1 MTSATESLKDLH
13 QLHLQIEES
22 QAELKRGPMQIQA
35 RENIVKKKEIALS
48 EFLDNLTQLKKTS
61 DSKSLDL
68 KTLEAK
74 LENLS
79 GKLNVASSNREFD
92 TIKGQIGAD
101 EMAKSVLEDEILELM
116 DRIDEESGKQSH
128 FEQELESAKQEASRF
143 AEQFK
148 QRSAELKQILEDLNL
163 KLQAAEKMLPS
174 EPLVLYRRLVTQK
187 GAKAMAKVSGGAC
200 SNCFVS
206 ITAQQK
212 IFINT
217 DTFEFCTNCGSLLYK
232 DDDDD
237 QGE

>member
-13 QLHLQIEES
+13 QLHLQIEQS

-35 RENIVKKKEIALS
+35 RENIVKKKEAALN
-48 EFLDNLTQLKKTS
+48 EFLENLTQLKKQA

-68 KTLEAK
+68 KTLESK
-74 LENLS
+74 LETL
-79 GKLNVASSNREFD
+79 GGQLNAASSNREFD
-92 TIKGQIGAD
+92 SIKGQISAD
-101 EMAKSVLEDEILELM
+101 KMAKSVLEDEVLEIL
-116 DRIDEESGKQSH
+116 DRIDEEAGKKSQY
-128 FEQELESAKQEASRF
+128 EQELKAAREEADRFSEEFAK
-143 AEQFK
+143 
-148 QRSAELKQILEDLNL
+148 RSEELKQTLEELNQ

-212 IFINT
+212 ILINT
-217 DTFEFCTNCGSLLYK
+217 DSFEFCTNCGSLLYK
-232 DDDDD
+232 DED
-237 QGE
+237 QAD

>member
-13 QLHLQIEES
+13 HLHLQIEES
-22 QAELKRGPMQIQA
+22 GAELKRGPIQIQA

-48 EFLDNLTQLKKTS
+48 EFLTNLTQLKKTS

-74 LENLS
+74 LENLG

-101 EMAKSVLEDEILELM
+101 EMAKSVLEDEILELF
-116 DRIDEESGKQSH
+116 DRIDEESGKKTQ
-128 FEQELESAKQEASRF
+128 FEQELESAKQEAIRF
-143 AEQFK
+143 SEQFTH
-148 QRSAELKQILEDLNL
+148 RSAELKQILEDLNL
-163 KLQAAEKMLPS
+163 KLQVSEKMLPS
-174 EPLVLYRRLVTQK
+174 EPLVLYRRLVNQK
-187 GAKAMAKVSGGAC
+187 GAKSMAKVSGGAC

-212 IFINT
+212 ILINT
-217 DTFEFCTNCGSLLYK
+217 DSFEFCTNCGSLLYK
-232 DDDDD
+232 DDD